1 MSYKCYIC
9 GKEYNSPERA
19 ALCTIQ
25 CARGQRLEL
34 ESLRTEIDNDISNLR
49 AKVTR
54 FNEICTTESIN
65 IQVSRDYK
73 NIDRTTTENIPDTDN
88 TDDEDIDDW
97 GDDFDDEDDTSTPN
111 LNIPDKLTLVDMVKL
126 LKTLFEED

>member
-9 GKEYNSPERA
+9 DREYNSPERA

-49 AKVTR
+49 AKIAR

-88 TDDEDIDDW
+88 TDDVVDDW
-97 GDDFDDEDDTSTPN
+97 GDEFDEDDDTPTPN
-111 LNIPDKLTLVDMVKL
+111 LNIPDKLTLADMVKI
-126 LKTLFEED
+126 LKTIFEED